1 MENSYLIGEKLLKE
15 VALLETKPKLL
26 LHACCAPCSTYPLD
40 KLKDL
45 FDVTLFYNN
54 SNIYPFN
61 EYDRR
66 LKELYSFIKAFNE
79 EYNVD
84 IKIIVP
90 EYKNDEFNKRLE
102 YAKDEPEKGKRCKF
116 CYAYRLQEGYKYAFE
131 NNFDYFSTVMTISG
145 QKDEKALN
153 KIGRVLENI
162 YPSVKFI
169 EHNFKKQNGQLRS
182 LELSKK
188 YNLYRQTYCGC
199 KFSIENQNKI
209 LKTKQG

>member
-15 VALLETKPKLL
+15 VSLLTNKPKLL

-45 FDVTLFYNN
+45 FEITLFYNN

-61 EYDRR
+61 EYERR
-66 LKELYSFIKAFNE
+66 LNELISFIKVFNE
-79 EYNVD
+79 EYNVN
-84 IKIIVP
+84 IQIIVP
-90 EYKNDEFNKRLE
+90 EYKNDDFNKRLE

-116 CYAYRLQEGYKYAFE
+116 CYAYRLQEGYKYAFK
-131 NNFDYFSTVMTISG
+131 NKFDYFSTVMTISG
-145 QKDEKALN
+145 QKDEKVLN
-153 KIGRVLENI
+153 KIGRVLESI

-199 KFSIENQNKI
+199 KFSFENQNKI
-209 LKTKQG
+209 LKIK

>member
-15 VALLETKPKLL
+15 VSLLTNKPKLL

-45 FDVTLFYNN
+45 FEITLFYNN

-61 EYDRR
+61 EYERR
-66 LKELYSFIKAFNE
+66 LNELISFIKVFNE
-79 EYNVD
+79 EYNVN
-84 IKIIVP
+84 IQIIVP
-90 EYKNDEFNKRLE
+90 EYKNDDFNKRLE

-116 CYAYRLQEGYKYAFE
+116 CYAYRLQEGYKYAFK
-131 NNFDYFSTVMTISG
+131 NKFDYFSTVMTISG
-145 QKDEKALN
+145 QKDEKVLN
-153 KIGRVLENI
+153 KIGRVLESI

-209 LKTKQG
+209 LKIK